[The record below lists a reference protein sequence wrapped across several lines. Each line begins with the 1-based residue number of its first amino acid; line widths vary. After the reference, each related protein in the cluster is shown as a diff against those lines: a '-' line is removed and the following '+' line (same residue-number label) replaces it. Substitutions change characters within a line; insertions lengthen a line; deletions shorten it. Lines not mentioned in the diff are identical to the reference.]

1 MQRIDAPAVQL
12 LVRAAQRDV
21 SWIMAGSAR
30 LRRATLSILRNSI
43 EQGCLDLDPTSE
55 FLPLL
60 LTRATYAIARQAHN
74 STSGERASSLDAFVR
89 RIFVPTINDHLH
101 TNYSGV
107 SLPNASFHPELTGRQ
122 LTGDTSRR
130 CAVPPKKAKIK
141 GASKSGKS
149 RLRSA

>member
-74 STSGERASSLDAFVR
+74 STSGERASSLDAFGEAFPR
-89 RIFVPTINDHLH
+89 RVADRANGAVESPADLRPHDQRPSPH
-101 TNYSGV
+101 
-107 SLPNASFHPELTGRQ
+107 Q
-122 LTGDTSRR
+122 LLRGFS
-130 CAVPPKKAKIK
+130 
-141 GASKSGKS
+141 SKCQLSP
-149 RLRSA
+149 